1 MPSVRVGDVDVA
13 YEIQPGPERP
23 SERDD
28 GGDPFVLVH
37 GSTGSRA
44 TWIQQTPVLAEHHT
58 VVLPEYAGGGESTT
72 PDRPL
77 EVDELVAQ
85 VIAAADAAGADRFHL
100 AGYSLGAVVVAS
112 LAAAHPDRVR
122 TLAIVNGW
130 AKTDA
135 RMKFTFDL
143 WERLYKADIELFTRY
158 VLADGLGRD
167 TFALFGDGIEGM
179 IPMMAGGFSA
189 GTALHAELDSRV
201 DIEDRL
207 PSITAPTLIVGG
219 LTDRWVD
226 IAHSRSMA
234 DTIRGARLVE
244 LDCGHV
250 SLTEKAPEIAA
261 LLLEHA
267 ASA

>member
-1 MPSVRVGDVDVA
+1 MGSVQVGDIEVA
-13 YEIQPGPERP
+13 YEVQGT
-23 SERDD
+23 
-28 GGDPFVLVH
+28 GDPFVLVH

-44 TWIQQTPVLAEHHT
+44 TWMQQTPTIAEKHT

-77 EVDELVAQ
+77 QLDELVAQ
-85 VIAAADAAGADRFHL
+85 VIGAVDDAGVGEFHL
-100 AGYSLGAVVVAS
+100 AGYSLGACVVAA
-112 LAAAHPDRVR
+112 LAADHPDRVR
-122 TLAIVNGW
+122 TLALVNGW
-130 AKTDA
+130 AKTDE

-143 WERLYKADIELFTRY
+143 WERLYKADTELFTRY

-167 TFALFGDGIEGM
+167 TFAMFGDGVEAM
-179 IPMMAGGFSA
+179 IPMMAGQFSK
-189 GTALHAELDSRV
+189 GTALHAELDSRI

-207 PSITAPTLIVGG
+207 DSITAPTLVIGG

-234 DTIRGARLVE
+234 STIKDAKLVE

-250 SLTEKAPEIAA
+250 SLTEKAPEITA

-267 ASA
+267 AR

>member
-1 MPSVRVGDVDVA
+1 MPSVQVGDIEVA
-13 YEIQPGPERP
+13 YEVQG
-23 SERDD
+23 D
-28 GGDPFVLVH
+28 GVEPFVLVH

-44 TWIQQTPVLAEHHT
+44 TWVQQAPVLAERFR
-58 VVLPEYAGGGESTT
+58 VVLPEYAGGGESTN

-85 VIAAADAAGADRFHL
+85 VLGAVDDAGIDTFHL
-100 AGYSLGAVVVAS
+100 AGYSLGAVVVAA
-112 LAAAHPDRVR
+112 LAADHPDRVR

-143 WERLYKADIELFTRY
+143 WKRLYEADTELFTRY

-167 TFALFGDGIEGM
+167 TFDLFGDGIEAT
-179 IPMMAGGFSA
+179 IPVMAGQFSS
-189 GTALHAELDSRV
+189 GTAWHAELDGRI
-201 DIEDRL
+201 DIEDKL
-207 PSITAPTLIVGG
+207 AKITAPTLIIGG

-226 IAHSRSMA
+226 IHHSRAMA
-234 DTIRGARLVE
+234 DAISGARLEE
-244 LDCGHV
+244 LECGHV
-250 SLTEKAPEIAA
+250 SLTEKAAEVTA

-267 ASA
+267 DR

>member
-1 MPSVRVGDVDVA
+1 MPSVRVGDIEVA
-13 YEIQPGPERP
+13 YEVTG
-23 SERDD
+23 S
-28 GGDPFVLVH
+28 GDPFVLVH

-44 TWIQQTPVLAEHHT
+44 TWMQQTPTLAERFQ

-77 EVDELVAQ
+77 EVEELVAQ
-85 VIAAADAAGADRFHL
+85 VIGATDAAGVGAFHL
-100 AGYSLGAVVVAS
+100 AGYSLGAVVVAA

-143 WERLYKADIELFTRY
+143 WERLYESDKDLFTRY

-167 TFALFGDGIEGM
+167 TFEVFGDGVEAM
-179 IPMMAGGFSA
+179 IPMIADQFSN
-189 GTALHAELDSRV
+189 GSALHAELDSRI
-201 DIEDRL
+201 DITDRL
-207 PSITAPTLIVGG
+207 GDITAPTLVIGG

-234 DTIRGARLVE
+234 STIKGARLVE

-250 SLTEKAPEIAA
+250 SLTEKAPEVTA

-267 ASA
+267 TR

>member
-1 MPSVRVGDVDVA
+1 MPSVRVGDIEVA
-13 YEIQPGPERP
+13 YEVQGSGE
-23 SERDD
+23 
-28 GGDPFVLVH
+28 PFVLVH

-44 TWIQQTPVLAEHHT
+44 TWVQQTPLLAERFT
-58 VVLPEYAGGGESTT
+58 VVLPEYAGGGETTT

-77 EVDELVAQ
+77 EIDELVAH
-85 VIAAADAAGADRFHL
+85 VIGAADDAGVGQFHL
-100 AGYSLGAVVVAS
+100 AGYSLGACVVAA
-112 LAAAHPDRVR
+112 LAAEHPDRVR

-143 WERLYKADIELFTRY
+143 WARLYNADIELFTRY

-167 TFALFGDGIEGM
+167 TFELFGEGIEGM
-179 IPMMAGGFSA
+179 MPMMASGFSA
-189 GTALHAELDSRV
+189 GTALHAELDTRI
-201 DIEDRL
+201 DIEGRL
-207 PSITAPTLIVGG
+207 SSITAPTLIIGG
-219 LTDRWVD
+219 VTDRWVD

-234 DTIRGARLVE
+234 DAIAGAHLVE

-250 SLTEKAPEIAA
+250 SLSEKASDVTA

-267 ASA
+267 NR

>member
-1 MPSVRVGDVDVA
+1 MPSVRVGEIDVA
-13 YEIQPGPERP
+13 YEVQGSGE
-23 SERDD
+23 
-28 GGDPFVLVH
+28 PFVLVH

-44 TWIQQTPVLAEHHT
+44 TWMQQTPLLAERFT

-77 EVDELVAQ
+77 EIDELVAQ
-85 VIAAADAAGADRFHL
+85 VIGAADDAGVGRFHL
-100 AGYSLGAVVVAS
+100 AGYSLGACVVAA
-112 LAAAHPDRVR
+112 LAAAHPDRIR

-130 AKTDA
+130 ARTDA

-143 WERLYKADIELFTRY
+143 WARLYNADIDLFTRY
-158 VLADGLGRD
+158 VLADGLGRE
-167 TFALFGDGIEGM
+167 TFDLFGDGIEGM
-179 IPMMAGGFSA
+179 IPMMASGFSA
-189 GTALHAELDSRV
+189 GTALHAELDSRI

-207 PSITAPTLIVGG
+207 AAISAPTLIIGG

-226 IAHSRSMA
+226 IVHSRAMA
-234 DTIRGARLVE
+234 EAIAGARLVE

-250 SLTEKAPEIAA
+250 SLTEKAPDVTA

-267 ASA
+267 NR

>member
-1 MPSVRVGDVDVA
+1 MPSVRVGQVDVA
-13 YEIQPGPERP
+13 YEVQGA
-23 SERDD
+23 SD
-28 GGDPFVLVH
+28 GDAFVLVH

-44 TWIQQTPVLAEHHT
+44 TWVQQSPTIAERFR
-58 VVLPEYAGGGESTT
+58 VVLPEYAGGGESTV

-77 EVDELVAQ
+77 ELDDLVAQ
-85 VIAAADAAGADRFHL
+85 VIGAVDDAGVDRFHL
-100 AGYSLGAVVVAS
+100 AGYSLGACVVAA

-143 WERLYKADIELFTRY
+143 WERLYKADVELFTRY

-167 TFALFGDGIEGM
+167 TFELFGDGVEA
-179 IPMMAGGFSA
+179 MMPVMASGFST
-189 GTALHAELDSRV
+189 GTALHAELDSRI
-201 DIEDRL
+201 DIEAEL
-207 PSITAPTLIVGG
+207 GKITAPTLVIGG

-234 DTIRGARLVE
+234 ATITGARLLE

-250 SLTEKAPEIAA
+250 SLTEKGPEITA

-267 ASA
+267 SR

>member
-13 YEIQPGPERP
+13 YEVQG
-23 SERDD
+23 S
-28 GGDPFVLVH
+28 GDAVVLVH

-44 TWIQQTPVLAEHHT
+44 TWIQQTPTLAERYT

-85 VIAAADAAGADRFHL
+85 VLGAVDDAGVETFHL
-100 AGYSLGAVVVAS
+100 AGYSLGAVVAAA
-112 LAAAHPDRVR
+112 LAAEQPERVR
-122 TLAIVNGW
+122 TLALVNGW
-130 AKTDA
+130 ARTDA

-143 WERLYKADIELFTRY
+143 WKRLYESDIELFARY

-167 TFALFGDGIEGM
+167 SFELFGDGIDAM
-179 IPMMAGGFSA
+179 IPMIAGQLSA
-189 GTALHAELDSRV
+189 GTALHAELDSRI

-207 PSITAPTLIVGG
+207 SRISAPTLIVGG

-226 IAHSRSMA
+226 IHHSRTMA
-234 DTIRGARLVE
+234 QAIDGAHLEE
-244 LDCGHV
+244 LECGHV
-250 SLTEKAPEIAA
+250 SLTEKAPEVTG
-261 LLLEHA
+261 LLLEHFDR
-267 ASA
+267 

>member
-1 MPSVRVGDVDVA
+1 MGSVRVGDVDVA
-13 YEIQPGPERP
+13 YEVQG
-23 SERDD
+23 S
-28 GGDPFVLVH
+28 GDPFVLVH

-44 TWIQQTPVLAEHHT
+44 TWMQQTPVLAERFQ
-58 VVLPEYAGGGESTT
+58 VVLPEYAGGGESTN

-85 VIAAADAAGADRFHL
+85 VLGALDDAGVDTFHL
-100 AGYSLGAVVVAS
+100 AGYSLGAVVVAA
-112 LAAAHPDRVR
+112 LAAEQPDRVR
-122 TLAIVNGW
+122 TLALVNGW

-143 WERLYKADIELFTRY
+143 WERLYRADVELFTRY

-167 TFALFGDGIEGM
+167 SFELFGDGVEAM
-179 IPMMAGGFSA
+179 IPMMAGQFSK
-189 GTALHAELDSRV
+189 GTALHAELDSRI

-207 PSITAPTLIVGG
+207 GRITSPTLIIGG
-219 LTDRWVD
+219 RTDRWVD

-234 DTIRGARLVE
+234 DTIKDARLVE

-250 SLTEKAPEIAA
+250 SLSEKGPEVTA

-267 ASA
+267 DR

>member
-1 MPSVRVGDVDVA
+1 MPSVQVGEIEVA
-13 YEIQPGPERP
+13 YEVQGT
-23 SERDD
+23 
-28 GGDPFVLVH
+28 GDPFVLVH

-44 TWIQQTPVLAEHHT
+44 TWVQQTPLLAERFT

-77 EVDELVAQ
+77 QIDELVSQ
-85 VIAAADAAGADRFHL
+85 VVAACDDAGVETFHL
-100 AGYSLGAVVVAS
+100 AGYSLGACVTAA

-122 TLAIVNGW
+122 TLALVNGW

-143 WERLYKADIELFTRY
+143 WARLYNADIDLFTRY

-167 TFALFGDGIEGM
+167 TFELFGDGIEGM
-179 IPMMAGGFSA
+179 MPMMASGFSA
-189 GTALHAELDSRV
+189 GTALHAELDSRI

-207 PSITAPTLIVGG
+207 EAITAPTLIVGG

-226 IAHSRSMA
+226 IAHSRAMA
-234 DTIRGARLVE
+234 ELIPGAYLVE
-244 LDCGHV
+244 LECGHV
-250 SLTEKAPEIAA
+250 SLTEKAADVTA

-267 ASA
+267 S